1 MTNQPT
7 RAELE
12 AALKVWESPD
22 AEARTSLYEWAYAGY
37 PSRLSKPEAET
48 LRAEVRQLLEE
59 NTLLPQYIRALLER
73 AEDSERLGWLL
84 TSLDFGRFCEQY
96 GTNLQT
102 SRATGTEKEWRAAI
116 DDARQKE
123 AADGK

>member
-1 MTNQPT
+1 MEQATEPT

-12 AALKVWESPD
+12 AALKNLES
-22 AEARTSLYEWAYAGY
+22 WKAYVDPFY
-37 PSRLSKPEAET
+37 
-48 LRAEVRQLLEE
+48 LRCIA
-59 NTLLPQYIRALLER
+59 ALLER